1 MGWTVSYEKLPS
13 ILILEKQDMKNIKD
27 HSASDPIPANIY
39 LFNIN
44 NKRTR
49 NKRELCSKLKWKYQ
63 NDVIDSFLF

>member
-27 HSASDPIPANIY
+27 HSASDPVPVNIY

-44 NKRTR
+44 NKHTR
-49 NKRELCSKLKWKYQ
+49 NKRELCSKLK
-63 NDVIDSFLF
+63 